1 MLFKTSYQSGF
12 LNSKNHPRIN
22 RQIKKNNIRKGGLN
36 VFYIQIADIIGKI
49 SKDLQPFKF
58 KGTFA
63 FKKNGH

>member
-1 MLFKTSYQSGF
+1 M
-12 LNSKNHPRIN
+12 
-22 RQIKKNNIRKGGLN
+22 KGGLN

-63 FKKNGH
+63 FKKNGHWWFRIVFNECYILQSLKSSIKHKKR